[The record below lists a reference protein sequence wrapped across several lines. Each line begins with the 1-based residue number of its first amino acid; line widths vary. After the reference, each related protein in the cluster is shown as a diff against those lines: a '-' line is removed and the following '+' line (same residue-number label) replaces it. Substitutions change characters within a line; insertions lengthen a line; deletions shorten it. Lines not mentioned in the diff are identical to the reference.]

1 MWQDYIITI
10 IVYTFVIVTIPLLI
24 DVIKNKNS
32 INLITSSVT
41 SIGNYILAYIFATL
55 NLWLS
60 VISAILIA
68 TIWLLLFFFSIKNKK
83 I

>member
-68 TIWLLLFFFSIKNKK
+68 TIWLLLFIFSIKYKK